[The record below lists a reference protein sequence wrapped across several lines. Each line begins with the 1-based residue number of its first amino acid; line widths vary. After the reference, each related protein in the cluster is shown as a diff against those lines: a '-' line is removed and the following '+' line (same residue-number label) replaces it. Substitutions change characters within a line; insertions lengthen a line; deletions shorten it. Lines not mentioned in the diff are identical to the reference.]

1 MLAVELV
8 IVLLAIFLGARL
20 GGIGIGF
27 AGGLGVLVLALI
39 GVKPGSIPF
48 DVISIIMAVI
58 AAISAMQVAGGMDYL
73 VQQTEKLLRKNPKHI
88 TILAPIVTYFLTI
101 FAGTGNISLS
111 ALPVIAEVAKEQGIK
126 PCRPLSTAVVSAQI
140 AITASPISAA
150 VVYMSSVMEG
160 HGVSYLHLLMVV
172 LPSTFLTIF
181 AGTGNI
187 SLSAL
192 PVIAEVAKEQGIKPC
207 RPLSTAVVSAQIAIT
222 ASPIS
227 AAVVYMSSVMEGHGV
242 SYLHLLMV
250 VLPSTFCAVLVMSLL
265 VTWLFDSKLSDD
277 PVYLKRLEEGLITLR
292 GNKEL
297 EIKPRAKASVLLFLL
312 GVLCVVAYAIINS
325 PGLGLVAK
333 PLMNTTNAILIIML
347 SVATLTTLLCRV
359 DTDQVLNSSTF
370 KAGMSACICI
380 LGVAWLGDTFVQ
392 ANIDWIK
399 ETAGSVIQAHPWL
412 LAVIFFFCSALLYSQ
427 AATAK
432 ALMPM
437 ALALN
442 VSPLTAVASF
452 AAVSGLFILPTYPTL
467 VAAVQMDDTGTT
479 RIGRFVFN
487 HPFFI
492 PGTIGVIL
500 AVVFGFLLGG
510 LML

>member
-1 MLAVELV
+1 MIVVELI

-27 AGGLGVLVLALI
+27 AGGLGVLVLAAI
-39 GVKPGSIPF
+39 GVKPGTIPF

-58 AAISAMQVAGGMDYL
+58 AAISAMQVAGGLDYL
-73 VQQTEKLLRKNPKHI
+73 VNQTEKLLRKNPKYI

-101 FAGTGNISLS
+101 FAGTGNISL
-111 ALPVIAEVAKEQGIK
+111 ATLPVIAEVAKEQGIK

-160 HGVSYLHLLMVV
+160 HGISYIHLLSVV
-172 LPSTFLTIF
+172 IPST
-181 AGTGNI
+181 
-187 SLSAL
+187 
-192 PVIAEVAKEQGIKPC
+192 
-207 RPLSTAVVSAQIAIT
+207 
-222 ASPIS
+222 
-227 AAVVYMSSVMEGHGV
+227 
-242 SYLHLLMV
+242 LL
-250 VLPSTFCAVLVMSLL
+250 AVLVMSFL
-265 VTWLFDSKLSDD
+265 VTMLFNSKLSDD
-277 PVYLKRLEEGLITLR
+277 PIYRKRLEEGLIELR
-292 GNKEL
+292 GEKQI
-297 EIKPRAKASVLLFLL
+297 EIKPMAKNSVWLFLL
-312 GVLCVVAYAIINS
+312 GVICVVVYAIVNS
-325 PGLGLVAK
+325 PSLGLVEK

-347 SVATLTTLLCRV
+347 SVATLTTILCKV
-359 DTDQVLNSSTF
+359 ETDAILNSSTF

-380 LGVAWLGDTFVQ
+380 LGVAWLGDTFVS
-392 ANIDWIK
+392 ANRLED
-399 ETAGSVIQAHPWL
+399 TAGSVIQGHPWL
-412 LAVIFFFCSALLYSQ
+412 LAVIFFFASALLYSQ

-479 RIGRFVFN
+479 RIGKFVFN

-492 PGTIGVIL
+492 PGTLGVVL
-500 AVVFGFLLGG
+500 AVCFGFLLGSF
-510 LML
+510 ML

>member
-1 MLAVELV
+1 MLVLELV

-27 AGGLGVLVLALI
+27 AGGLGVLVLAAI
-39 GVKPGSIPF
+39 GVAPGKIPF

-73 VQQTEKLLRKNPKHI
+73 VHQTEKVLRKNPKYI
-88 TILAPIVTYFLTI
+88 TILAPVVTYLLTI

-160 HGVSYLHLLMVV
+160 HGISYLHLLMVV
-172 LPSTFLTIF
+172 LPSTFL
-181 AGTGNI
+181 
-187 SLSAL
+187 
-192 PVIAEVAKEQGIKPC
+192 
-207 RPLSTAVVSAQIAIT
+207 
-222 ASPIS
+222 
-227 AAVVYMSSVMEGHGV
+227 
-242 SYLHLLMV
+242 
-250 VLPSTFCAVLVMSLL
+250 AVLVMSLI
-265 VTWLFDSKLSDD
+265 VSWCFDSKLSND
-277 PVYLKRLEEGLITLR
+277 PVYRKRLEEGLIALR
-292 GNKEL
+292 GDKQI
-297 EIKPRAKASVLLFLL
+297 EIKKGAQTSVWLFLL
-312 GVLCVVAYAIINS
+312 GVIAVVAYAIINS
-325 PGLGLVAK
+325 PSLGLVAK

-347 SVATLTTLLCRV
+347 SVATLTTIICRV
-359 DTDQVLNSSTF
+359 DTDNVLNSSTF

-380 LGVAWLGDTFVQ
+380 LGVAWLGDTFVSS
-392 ANIDWIK
+392 NIDWIK
-399 ETAGSVIQAHPWL
+399 ETAGTVIQNHPWL
-412 LAVIFFFCSALLYSQ
+412 LAVIFFFASALLYSQ

-479 RIGRFVFN
+479 RIGKLVFN

-492 PGTIGVIL
+492 PGTLGVAL
-500 AVVFGFLLGG
+500 SVCFGFLLGSV
-510 LML
+510 ML

>member
-1 MLAVELV
+1 MIAVELV

-27 AGGLGVLVLALI
+27 AGGIGVLVLAII

-88 TILAPIVTYFLTI
+88 TILAPLVTYFLTI

-160 HGVSYLHLLMVV
+160 HGVSYLHLLMIVI
-172 LPSTFLTIF
+172 PSTL
-181 AGTGNI
+181 
-187 SLSAL
+187 L
-192 PVIAEVAKEQGIKPC
+192 
-207 RPLSTAVVSAQIAIT
+207 AV
-222 ASPIS
+222 
-227 AAVVYMSSVMEGHGV
+227 
-242 SYLHLLMV
+242 
-250 VLPSTFCAVLVMSLL
+250 FVMSLI
-265 VTWLFDSKLSDD
+265 VSWCFNSKLSDD
-277 PVYLKRLEEGLITLR
+277 PIYIKRLEEGLVTLR
-292 GNKEL
+292 GDTVKV
-297 EIKPRAKASVLLFLL
+297 IKPRAKTSVLLFLA

-325 PGLGLVAK
+325 PSVGLVAT

-347 SVATLTTLLCRV
+347 SVATITTMVCSV
-359 DTDQVLNSSTF
+359 DTDSILNSSTF

-392 ANIDWIK
+392 HNLDWIK
-399 ETAGSVIQAHPWL
+399 ETAGSLIQTHSWL
-412 LAVIFFFCSALLYSQ
+412 LAVIFFCSALLYSQ

-437 ALALN
+437 AMALN
-442 VSPLTAVASF
+442 VSPLAAIASF

-492 PGTIGVIL
+492 PGTIGVAL
-500 AVVFGFLLGG
+500 AVCFGFVMGG
-510 LML
+510 LVL

>member
-27 AGGLGVLVLALI
+27 AGGLGVLVLALL

-48 DVISIIMAVI
+48 DVISIVMAVI
-58 AAISAMQVAGGMDYL
+58 AAISTMQVAGGMDFL
-73 VQQTEKLLRKNPKHI
+73 VQQTEKLLRKNPRHI
-88 TILAPIVTYFLTI
+88 TVLAPVVTYILTL

-126 PCRPLSTAVVSAQI
+126 PSRPLSTAVVSAQI

-150 VVYMSSVMEG
+150 VVYMTSVMEG
-160 HGVSYLHLLMVV
+160 RGVSYLSMLGVV
-172 LPSTFLTIF
+172 I
-181 AGTGNI
+181 
-187 SLSAL
+187 
-192 PVIAEVAKEQGIKPC
+192 
-207 RPLSTAVVSAQIAIT
+207 
-222 ASPIS
+222 
-227 AAVVYMSSVMEGHGV
+227 
-242 SYLHLLMV
+242 
-250 VLPSTFCAVLVMSLL
+250 PSTFCAVLLMALL
-265 VTWLFDSKLSDD
+265 VSWLFDARLSND
-277 PVYLKRLEEGLITLR
+277 PVYQKRFEEGVIALR
-292 GNKEL
+292 GNALKSV
-297 EIKPRAKASVLLFLL
+297 KPGAKISVLLFLL
-312 GVLCVVAYAIINS
+312 GVLSVVAYAIVNS
-325 PGLGLVAK
+325 PSVGLVET
-333 PLMNTTNAILIIML
+333 PLMSTTSAILVIML
-347 SVATLTTLLCRV
+347 SVATFITLLCRV
-359 DTDQVLNSSTF
+359 DTDAILASSTF
-370 KAGMSACICI
+370 KAGMSASICI

-392 ANIDWIK
+392 DNIGWIK
-399 ETAGSVIQAHPWL
+399 ATAGSVVQAHPWL

-442 VSPLTAVASF
+442 VSPLTAIASF

-492 PGTIGVIL
+492 PGTIGVVL
-500 AVVFGFLLGG
+500 AVLFGFLLGSV
-510 LML
+510 ML

>member
-1 MLAVELV
+1 MIVVELI

-27 AGGLGVLVLALI
+27 AGGLGVLVLAAI
-39 GVKPGSIPF
+39 GVKPGTIPF

-58 AAISAMQVAGGMDYL
+58 AAISAMQVAGGLDYL
-73 VQQTEKLLRKNPKHI
+73 VNQTEKLLRKNPKYI

-101 FAGTGNISLS
+101 FAGTGNISL
-111 ALPVIAEVAKEQGIK
+111 ATLPVIAEVAKEQGIK

-160 HGVSYLHLLMVV
+160 HGISYIHLLSVV
-172 LPSTFLTIF
+172 IPST
-181 AGTGNI
+181 
-187 SLSAL
+187 
-192 PVIAEVAKEQGIKPC
+192 
-207 RPLSTAVVSAQIAIT
+207 
-222 ASPIS
+222 
-227 AAVVYMSSVMEGHGV
+227 
-242 SYLHLLMV
+242 LL
-250 VLPSTFCAVLVMSLL
+250 AVLVMSFL
-265 VTWLFDSKLSDD
+265 VTMLFN
-277 PVYLKRLEEGLITLR
+277 PIYRKRLEEGLIELR
-292 GNKEL
+292 GEKQI
-297 EIKPRAKASVLLFLL
+297 EIKPMAKNSVWLFLL
-312 GVLCVVAYAIINS
+312 GVICVVVYAIVNS
-325 PGLGLVAK
+325 PSLGLVEK

-347 SVATLTTLLCRV
+347 SVATLTTILCKV
-359 DTDQVLNSSTF
+359 ETDAILNSSTF

-380 LGVAWLGDTFVQ
+380 LGVAWLGDTFVS

-399 ETAGSVIQAHPWL
+399 DTAGSVIQGHPWL
-412 LAVIFFFCSALLYSQ
+412 LAVIFFFASALLYSQ

-479 RIGRFVFN
+479 RIGKFVFN

-492 PGTIGVIL
+492 PGTLGVVL
-500 AVVFGFLLGG
+500 AVCFGFLLGSF
-510 LML
+510 ML

>member
-1 MLAVELV
+1 MIVVELI

-27 AGGLGVLVLALI
+27 AGGLGVLVLAAI
-39 GVKPGSIPF
+39 GVKPGTIPF

-58 AAISAMQVAGGMDYL
+58 AAISAMQVAGGLDYL
-73 VQQTEKLLRKNPKHI
+73 VNQTEKLLRKNPKYI

-101 FAGTGNISLS
+101 FAGTGNISL
-111 ALPVIAEVAKEQGIK
+111 ATLPVIAEVAKEQGIK

-160 HGVSYLHLLMVV
+160 HGISYIHLLSVV
-172 LPSTFLTIF
+172 IPST
-181 AGTGNI
+181 
-187 SLSAL
+187 
-192 PVIAEVAKEQGIKPC
+192 
-207 RPLSTAVVSAQIAIT
+207 
-222 ASPIS
+222 
-227 AAVVYMSSVMEGHGV
+227 
-242 SYLHLLMV
+242 LL
-250 VLPSTFCAVLVMSLL
+250 AVLVMSFL
-265 VTWLFDSKLSDD
+265 VTMLFNSKLSDD
-277 PVYLKRLEEGLITLR
+277 PIYRKRLEEGLIELR
-292 GNKEL
+292 GEKQI
-297 EIKPRAKASVLLFLL
+297 EIKPMAKNSVWLFLL
-312 GVLCVVAYAIINS
+312 GVICVVVYAIVNS
-325 PGLGLVAK
+325 PSLGLVEK

-347 SVATLTTLLCRV
+347 SVATLTTILCKV
-359 DTDQVLNSSTF
+359 ETDAILNSSTF

-380 LGVAWLGDTFVQ
+380 LGVAWLGDTFV
-392 ANIDWIK
+392 DWIK
-399 ETAGSVIQAHPWL
+399 DTAGSVIQGHPWL
-412 LAVIFFFCSALLYSQ
+412 LAVIFFFASALLYSQ

-479 RIGRFVFN
+479 RIGKFVFN

-492 PGTIGVIL
+492 PGTLGVVL
-500 AVVFGFLLGG
+500 AVCFGFLLGSF
-510 LML
+510 ML

>member
-172 LPSTFLTIF
+172 
-181 AGTGNI
+181 
-187 SLSAL
+187 
-192 PVIAEVAKEQGIKPC
+192 
-207 RPLSTAVVSAQIAIT
+207 
-222 ASPIS
+222 
-227 AAVVYMSSVMEGHGV
+227 M
-242 SYLHLLMV
+242 
-250 VLPSTFCAVLVMSLL
+250 PSTFCAVVLMSLL
-265 VTWLFDSKLSDD
+265 VSWMFDSKLSDD
-277 PVYLKRLEEGLITLR
+277 PVYQKRLEEGLVTLR
-292 GNKEL
+292 GNKTV
-297 EIKPRAKASVLLFLL
+297 EIKPRAKVSVLLFLL

-347 SVATLTTLLCRV
+347 SVATLTTLLCKV
-359 DTDQVLNSSTF
+359 DTDMVLNSSTF
-370 KAGMSACICI
+370 KAGMSA
-380 LGVAWLGDTFVQ
+380 
-392 ANIDWIK
+392 WIK
-399 ETAGSVIQAHPWL
+399 ETAGTVIQSHPWL

-492 PGTIGVIL
+492 PGTIGVVL
-500 AVVFGFLLGG
+500 AVLFGFLLGSV
-510 LML
+510 ML